1 MANDGFDVGWA
12 IKASLENLNSNSSQT
27 FINKIKTFVMQQKI
41 FKNDLQTSLFT
52 NIKKYY
58 EAQEGLIQN
67 NTVSLNKDKDIYL
80 HIAALYN
87 NIYSDGINLYGSSK
101 TELEDA
107 LKDGDPRKLFEL
119 LFTNKA
125 MLRWQK
131 NDMIKDDV
139 TTLHITDHRFI
150 QIQEDSEIKA
160 ELYIDERT
168 LGIENEGSYYRLF
181 YESLKENILDKIKKI
196 SRPNIETEYD
206 KKFPKTI
213 ATAYNLE
220 FETTKPSLLIN
231 SKSDS
236 NLDYVLPITHGN
248 GLLQK
253 DIAIEN
259 SGIVLPLSA
268 TVTNDIENEK
278 TTIKYSGYRINT
290 IEHKI
295 ILKKILNKVA
305 NQQNQG
311 IPFSRELFY
320 SYPYPTLEDKIFHE
334 NFGSYEIIPML
345 KITKANKYFYV
356 GTNGLG
362 TTWEDLLFVEGKRY
376 RLVSMVLA
384 TVVKENKS
392 GGHYVAVWLN
402 PLKTKEESLVLDST
416 SGVSLLSDYA
426 KSYNSAQ
433 NLLNEKGQIGLYVS
447 VPDNDTDWPNK
458 LNTNIFNTISI
469 TKSNLVRQNFNMCFI
484 NAGLNALWFLKDFTD
499 AIKKGSNKD
508 IVKEPKFINSVE
520 YYTKLL
526 KLPEGIN
533 TMINNINNLKQELS
547 LRLDWGFSNNMNPSI
562 TIPQKFDPLKKRTDK
577 ILTYPVDKVAQL
589 DTTLSKEILYNELL
603 GVETLNTKDIR
614 QRKPNGKLKSP
625 LYLGDTLIDY
635 YIKLLEYGKRPTI
648 EMYPTITN
656 KNQLPNLYIRPYQLV
671 LNMATR
677 KWKKELKEYEPY
689 YQSPLKS
696 GVIVFPLNFLSNID
710 EDRFAKMEKQ
720 VWQEYGSCF
729 LIKKNNIDRNKYTE
743 LMHRM
748 ESLGS
753 DYLKEIGYAEKDIQ
767 GEPIDK
773 TYISIS
779 MKGNAKREVYKA
791 FDPLLKIDH
800 TRCKSLLIP
809 CDNPRVHWWLF
820 HVWWEKKGRSTVQ
833 FIVDSKTYIKKVD
846 KYVGHIEC
854 YNHLGFVKEKDWE
867 NIEKY
872 LQKRMPE
879 VEFKRSVSIKEIQ
892 KDGNSCG
899 VYLCQMI
906 KFICLEMSKAKI
918 MEITQENKYKINIG
932 FIDQLKTE
940 LRQRFYGSRIDY
952 YRYSMAYE
960 LLNNTI
966 LPYKIN

>member
-1 MANDGFDVGWA
+1 MDNAGLDDA
-12 IKASLENLNSNSSQT
+12 QAYKKAKENSLKELNSNPEQP
-27 FINKIKTFVMQQKI
+27 FINKIKTFVLQQEVSK
-41 FKNDLQTSLFT
+41 KDLQTSLFT

-58 EAQEGLIQN
+58 EAQEQVIHLTQHVQIN
-67 NTVSLNKDKDIYL
+67 PAMNKDKDIYL

-160 ELYIDERT
+160 EIYIDER
-168 LGIENEGSYYRLF
+168 LSGLPNANSHYKQF
-181 YESLKENILDKIKKI
+181 YESLKENILDKIKQIKI
-196 SRPNIETEYD
+196 NFEEL
-206 KKFPKTI
+206 PKTI
-213 ATAYNLE
+213 AKAYNLE
-220 FETTKPSLLIN
+220 FGTKPPLLIN
-231 SKSDS
+231 SKSDYRK
-236 NLDYVLPITHGN
+236 LDYLLPISHGN

-268 TVTNDIENEK
+268 TVTNKVENK
-278 TTIKYSGYRINT
+278 TTTIKYSGYRINT

-311 IPFSRELFY
+311 IPFSHELFY
-320 SYPYPTLEDKIFHE
+320 SYPYPTLEDKIFQE
-334 NFGSYEIIPML
+334 NFGSYSVEPML

-362 TTWEDLLFVEGKRY
+362 TTWKDLLFVEGKRY

-384 TVVKENKS
+384 TVVKKDKS
-392 GGHYVAVWLN
+392 GGHYVAVWFN
-402 PLKTKEESLVLDST
+402 PLKAKAYDLVLDSI
-416 SGVSLLSDYA
+416 SGVSLLSEYA
-426 KSYNSAQ
+426 NNYNLSAQ
-433 NLLNEKGQIGLYVS
+433 NLINQKGQIGLYVL
-447 VPDNDTDWPNK
+447 VPPDPTDWPQK
-458 LNTNIFNTISI
+458 LNTDIFDIISI

-499 AIKKGSNKD
+499 AIKKGSNENILDQETFKNN
-508 IVKEPKFINSVE
+508 VK
-520 YYTKLL
+520 YYEKLL
-526 KLPEGIN
+526 KLPED
-533 TMINNINNLKQELS
+533 INNINDLKKALF
-547 LRLDWGFSNNMNPSI
+547 LRPDWKFSNNSNTSI
-562 TIPQKFDPLKKRTDK
+562 TIKANRNPFKKPNDVN
-577 ILTYPVDKVAQL
+577 ITYPSNKGLGLGTVLTKQ
-589 DTTLSKEILYNELL
+589 ILYNELL
-603 GVETLNTKDIR
+603 GVEKLNNINIR
-614 QRKPNGKLKSP
+614 QRKPNGNLKDR

-656 KNQLPNLYIRPYQLV
+656 ENQLPNLYIRPYQLV
-671 LNMATR
+671 Q
-677 KWKKELKEYEPY
+677 KIKELKEYEPY

-696 GVIVFPLNFLSNID
+696 GVIVFPLNFLSNIND
-710 EDRFAKMEKQ
+710 NRYAKFEKQ
-720 VWQEYGSCF
+720 VWREYGSYF

-753 DYLKEIGYAEKDIQ
+753 DYLKEIGYAEKDIK

-773 TYISIS
+773 TYISIN
-779 MKGNAKREVYKA
+779 MNGNAKREVYKA

-854 YNHLGFVKEKDWE
+854 YNHLGFVKEKDWV

-918 MEITQENKYKINIG
+918 MEITKENKYKINSR
-932 FIDQLKTE
+932 FINELKTK
-940 LRQRFYGSRIDY
+940 LRTRFFGHKIDY

-966 LPYKIN
+966 FPYKTN